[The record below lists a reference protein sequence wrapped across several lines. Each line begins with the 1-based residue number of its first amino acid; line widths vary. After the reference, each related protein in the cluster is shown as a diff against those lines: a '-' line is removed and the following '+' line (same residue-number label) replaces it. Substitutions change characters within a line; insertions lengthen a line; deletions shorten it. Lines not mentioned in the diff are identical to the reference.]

1 MALSLK
7 QYVKRRNG
15 VPLGAFGSLT
25 NMLKNALGAKN
36 FSQFWLYWNPIWGYY
51 LATKIQKP
59 LTQFL
64 PHSIALILTFSIS
77 GLLHDLAVSL
87 IKKETFFVFTP
98 WFSVMSLVV
107 IASQKLSMDMSKFP
121 FISRAFIH
129 SSTVVICYWVSYF
142 GLQLM

>member
-15 VPLGAFGSLT
+15 VPLGASSSLT

-77 GLLHDLAVSL
+77 GLLHALAVSL
-87 IKKETFFVFTP
+87 IKKEIFLFVRRGF
-98 WFSVMSLVV
+98 V
-107 IASQKLSMDMSKFP
+107 
-121 FISRAFIH
+121 
-129 SSTVVICYWVSYF
+129 
-142 GLQLM
+142 

>member
-15 VPLGAFGSLT
+15 VPLGASSSLT

-87 IKKETFFVFTP
+87 IKKETFFVCTP

-129 SSTVVICYWVSYF
+129 SSAVVICYWVSYF

>member
-15 VPLGAFGSLT
+15 VPLGASGSLT

-51 LATKIQKP
+51 LATKIQKL

-77 GLLHDLAVSL
+77 GLLHDLAVSF
-87 IKKETFFVFTP
+87 IKREIFFVCTP
-98 WFSVMSLVV
+98 WFCVMSLVV
-107 IASQKLSMDMSKFP
+107 IASQKLSMNMSKFP

-129 SSTVVICYWVSYF
+129 SSTVIICYWVSYF
-142 GLQLM
+142 TLQLM